1 MPSVMMWIP
10 EGRTYRP
17 VHACCGQVCALS
29 VPLAFQATQ
38 VDRRVLGA
46 RPWHDKLCPVSS
58 P

>member
-1 MPSVMMWIP
+1 MPSAVLRIP

-17 VHACCGQVCALS
+17 VRARRGQVCALS

-46 RPWHDKLCPVSS
+46 RPWCDKLCPVSS